1 MVFRLT
7 VSSSWAMSPRRTDSP
22 LWLLPEALA
31 LVMPDMLLIPLML
44 PMELPEEA
52 LLIMLL
58 MAEAEEGSISRS
70 RSFSRVMRLS
80 SGDWMDTLTSSPSRV
95 RDRELSVSVR
105 AEATA
110 KYTWATVRPFSMAA
124 LRSTDRC
131 RAAAACSRPSDT
143 FSVPGTVASF
153 AARSRAADCI
163 CSISSP

>member
-1 MVFRLT
+1 MMVFRLT
-7 VSSSWAMSPRRTDSP
+7 VSSSWAMSPRRTDLP
-22 LWLLPEALA
+22 LWVLPEALA
-31 LVMPDMLLIPLML
+31 LLMPDIPLILLML

-58 MAEAEEGSISRS
+58 MAEAEGGSISRS

-105 AEATA
+105 A
-110 KYTWATVRPFSMAA
+110 WATVRPFSMAA

-163 CSISSP
+163 CSMSSP